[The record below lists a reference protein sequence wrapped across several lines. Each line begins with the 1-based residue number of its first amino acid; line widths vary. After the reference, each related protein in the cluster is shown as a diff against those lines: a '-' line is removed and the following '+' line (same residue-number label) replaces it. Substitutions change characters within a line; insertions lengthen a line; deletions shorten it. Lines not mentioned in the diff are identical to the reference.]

1 MNKPT
6 AHRFVKVKPGSCHSE
21 HVKHPSHLAL
31 LLTLMFT
38 AILPCTADAHFK
50 TVKSS
55 VSGGIDVAFGATREQ
70 ACHNSFPTP
79 LAPGM
84 CPGTE
89 WVGYYGGWRCIF
101 IQDNPY
107 EYGPCGSESGFKIQ
121 SASCTPP
128 AVYDPLTRQ
137 CQTIIPPKNEPPTCT
152 GRSGGGSGPGR
163 GPGKATGYPVNL
175 TTGNKYFLET
185 DYTSPGSQKLQFGR
199 AWNSYNQKWLFS
211 YRQYAEILETGGDGF
226 VHTVN
231 IYRED
236 GRVVSFFRTAGGPWQ
251 SDADIRDTMTGDNGQ
266 WLYTQVSGQKEWYDG
281 TGKLTRIEYADGR
294 AVGLTYNG
302 ATVTVA
308 DEYDNELIITLDAA
322 TQTRV
327 EMMTDPDHQE
337 YRYKFNAAGNLEH
350 VSYPDGTSASGT
362 NPWGEDNPYRTYFYT
377 DPNNSNLVTALLD
390 ENRNPYKAVAYDAA
404 GRAITSGLGLF
415 GSLETSTLDYTHID
429 DPTDPRVTVTN
440 ALGKDAIYHLE
451 RHYGVSDIKAV
462 DGIPWGTCVA
472 DTRGNTYYADNG
484 WLETTT
490 DKAGVATKFTY
501 YTDSARYGLVATR
514 TDGFNTPD
522 ERVFTYDW
530 DGASRRKIYEKVQEK
545 IGSDLVDLRK
555 TDWVYDADTHRLLSR
570 TDTDLTTDTA
580 SYPSNGR
587 TRVWAYAYLYYDADE
602 TQLRKIRVVDPRGNS
617 TTYAFSGEGYL
628 ARVTNALGH
637 VTLYQD
643 HNGRGQPGRI
653 TDPNGT
659 VTLLTYTPRGR
670 LDSIVRDSGG
680 QNALTTFEY
689 DAVGLL
695 VKITRPDKSF
705 LAFDYNAARRLKG
718 VENNQGERIE
728 YVLDA
733 LGNPTEELVMS
744 ATGGIERTVGFVFD
758 ALSRLYRVEGSYGQY
773 SQYDYASDGRIR
785 TITDALGRTSL
796 PEFDDLGRL
805 ASLGDAVG
813 ETVSIDYDAE
823 NRVTRVSDQRSL
835 ETRYIYDG
843 FGNLKQMTGPDTG
856 ATRYRYDDL
865 GNRIQAVDARGIV
878 TNYSYDALNRLET
891 VTFPASPT
899 ENITYIYGN
908 WSVDTVPYCTTC
920 EGRLGVVYDSSGSTG
935 YVYDARGNPVT
946 VYSGIGSNIYPVSY
960 AYDSSENLRRMTYPD
975 GRIVDFSLDAQ
986 GRISGIT
993 TSAAP
998 ANPGDPV
1005 VSSVTYE
1012 PFGPAKNFIFGNGL
1026 VHTIEHDL
1034 DGRVDNIV
1042 TTGSGADIQDVDY
1055 EYDLANNVE
1064 AVFDVLEPINDQ
1076 TFAYDALDRMESAIG
1091 RYGTLGYTY
1100 DPVGNRRSRTVDK
1113 ASGTITETYAP
1124 DATSNRLL
1132 TVTSAPG
1139 NQTRTFSYTDAGN
1152 VKNDTTTPGFSASFT
1167 YNDANRLVRVSNQGV
1182 TADYTYNALGQRVRK
1197 ELSGGEINLVEEYV
1211 YDLEGNLIAVLNG
1224 AGGMIQEYI
1233 YLNGIAVALLADAD
1247 KEPVDSDGDGVADGM
1262 DNCPLKPNAGQADA
1276 DNDGIGDSCEAPPSG
1291 CA

>member
-1 MNKPT
+1 
-6 AHRFVKVKPGSCHSE
+6 
-21 HVKHPSHLAL
+21 
-31 LLTLMFT
+31 
-38 AILPCTADAHFK
+38 
-50 TVKSS
+50 
-55 VSGGIDVAFGATREQ
+55 
-70 ACHNSFPTP
+70 
-79 LAPGM
+79 
-84 CPGTE
+84 
-89 WVGYYGGWRCIF
+89 
-101 IQDNPY
+101 
-107 EYGPCGSESGFKIQ
+107 
-121 SASCTPP
+121 
-128 AVYDPLTRQ
+128 
-137 CQTIIPPKNEPPTCT
+137 
-152 GRSGGGSGPGR
+152 
-163 GPGKATGYPVNL
+163 
-175 TTGNKYFLET
+175 
-185 DYTSPGSQKLQFGR
+185 
-199 AWNSYNQKWLFS
+199 
-211 YRQYAEILETGGDGF
+211 
-226 VHTVN
+226 
-231 IYRED
+231 
-236 GRVVSFFRTAGGPWQ
+236 
-251 SDADIRDTMTGDNGQ
+251 
-266 WLYTQVSGQKEWYDG
+266 
-281 TGKLTRIEYADGR
+281 
-294 AVGLTYNG
+294 
-302 ATVTVA
+302 
-308 DEYDNELIITLDAA
+308 
-322 TQTRV
+322 
-327 EMMTDPDHQE
+327 
-337 YRYKFNAAGNLEH
+337 
-350 VSYPDGTSASGT
+350 
-362 NPWGEDNPYRTYFYT
+362 
-377 DPNNSNLVTALLD
+377 
-390 ENRNPYKAVAYDAA
+390 
-404 GRAITSGLGLF
+404 
-415 GSLETSTLDYTHID
+415 
-429 DPTDPRVTVTN
+429 
-440 ALGKDAIYHLE
+440 
-451 RHYGVSDIKAV
+451 
-462 DGIPWGTCVA
+462 
-472 DTRGNTYYADNG
+472 
-484 WLETTT
+484 
-490 DKAGVATKFTY
+490 
-501 YTDSARYGLVATR
+501 
-514 TDGFNTPD
+514 
-522 ERVFTYDW
+522 
-530 DGASRRKIYEKVQEK
+530 
-545 IGSDLVDLRK
+545 
-555 TDWVYDADTHRLLSR
+555 
-570 TDTDLTTDTA
+570 
-580 SYPSNGR
+580 
-587 TRVWAYAYLYYDADE
+587 
-602 TQLRKIRVVDPRGNS
+602 
-617 TTYAFSGEGYL
+617 
-628 ARVTNALGH
+628 
-637 VTLYQD
+637 
-643 HNGRGQPGRI
+643 
-653 TDPNGT
+653 
-659 VTLLTYTPRGR
+659 
-670 LDSIVRDSGG
+670 
-680 QNALTTFEY
+680 
-689 DAVGLL
+689 
-695 VKITRPDKSF
+695 
-705 LAFDYNAARRLKG
+705 
-718 VENNQGERIE
+718 
-728 YVLDA
+728 
-733 LGNPTEELVMS
+733 
-744 ATGGIERTVGFVFD
+744 
-758 ALSRLYRVEGSYGQY
+758 LSRLYRVEGSYGQY

-1076 TFAYDALDRMESAIG
+1076 TFAYDALDRMESAID